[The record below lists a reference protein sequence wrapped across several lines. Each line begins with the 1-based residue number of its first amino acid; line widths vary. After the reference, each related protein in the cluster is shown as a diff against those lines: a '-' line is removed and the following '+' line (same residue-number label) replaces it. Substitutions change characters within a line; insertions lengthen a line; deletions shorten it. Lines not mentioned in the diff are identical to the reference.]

1 MKIGAYNDTPVIP
14 DFIPPLTPKVERVEV
29 PRNPLLDSMEE
40 IGMKFSESVER
51 HSKRIDERHVQ
62 TSHAPSRLER
72 IEKLTELY
80 RLLDHPDQPSLEQ
93 QARRMQMLLQ
103 QQPSM
108 QAMLALTQDD
118 PARTDIVLQQTLRL
132 ATASGDEKEIADVQA
147 AIEELRAS
155 HGDKIRAGLNTASA
169 IALFSQDADQRKII
183 RQLYYKAIVGQQ
195 PLSNL
200 LESLFERF
208 NEEQFPRV
216 LRTLQRA
223 LADDI
228 AAMAPSLPGAAL
240 RSMLRG
246 LGASS
251 QLSNM
256 LQICRDLLERL
267 ALKNPAGKMTTLQLA
282 RRIVRFCGNG
292 FFARDLSTL
301 TEETVGRDQ
310 RLQPI
315 FLNGL
320 LSLLQRLPLPVWKDN
335 KTRQN
340 SLRLML
346 GLMEEMSRHER
357 KTLGLSDG
365 QSKR

>member
-1 MKIGAYNDTPVIP
+1 
-14 DFIPPLTPKVERVEV
+14 
-29 PRNPLLDSMEE
+29 
-40 IGMKFSESVER
+40 
-51 HSKRIDERHVQ
+51 
-62 TSHAPSRLER
+62 
-72 IEKLTELY
+72 
-80 RLLDHPDQPSLEQ
+80 
-93 QARRMQMLLQ
+93 MQMLLQ